1 MEKRN
6 FVRDGLLGLCVGDA
20 LGVPVEF
27 HPRFELD
34 AQPVSGMRAFGT
46 WRQPAGTWSDDSS
59 LSLCLAESLCSGY
72 DPVDAGGRFL
82 SWKDNA
88 VWTAAG
94 SVFDIGATTKIALE
108 RLSRDPCHPLAA
120 GLRRD
125 EDNRN
130 GSLMR
135 ILPLAFYLRG
145 KDIAERREKISEIS
159 SITHAHIRSIL
170 ACFIYVD
177 IALGLMDGLQP
188 GAAFRE
194 TRARTLE
201 AFKDEAELASFSWIL
216 AHDLAKLN
224 RDEIRSTCNVVD
236 SLEACLWCL
245 LGSSDYREAVLKA
258 VNLGDDTDTSGSL
271 TGGLAGLAWGWESI
285 PADWL
290 SALARRAEIEALSDK
305 LAATLGMIGA

>member
-34 AQPVSGMRAFGT
+34 AQPVTGMRAFGT

-72 DPVDAGGRFL
+72 DLVDIGRRFL
-82 SWKDNA
+82 AWKDHA
-88 VWTAAG
+88 AWTATG
-94 SVFDIGATTKIALE
+94 TVFDIGATTKIALE
-108 RLSRDPCHPLAA
+108 RLERDPDHPASA
-120 GLRRD
+120 GLKRE

-135 ILPLAFYLRG
+135 ILPIAFYLRG
-145 KDIAERREKISEIS
+145 KDPALRRELVAEVS
-159 SITHAHIRSIL
+159 SITHGHMRSII

-177 IALGLMDGLQP
+177 FAIGLMDGERP
-188 GAAFRE
+188 KAAFRE
-194 TRARTLE
+194 TRDRAMET
-201 AFKDEAELASFSWIL
+201 FKDESEAASFSWIL

-224 RDEIRSTCNVVD
+224 RSEIKSTCNVVD
-236 SLEACLWCL
+236 SLEACLWCV
-245 LGSSDYREAVLKA
+245 LGSGDYREAVLKA
-258 VNLGDDTDTSGSL
+258 VNLGDDADTTGSL
-271 TGGLAGLAWGWESI
+271 AGGLAGLAWGWESI
-285 PADWL
+285 PVDWL
-290 SALARRAEIEALSDK
+290 SMLARRADIEALADR
-305 LAATLGMIGA
+305 LAATLGMM